1 MCLYPK
7 LIQNKKYTANKKN
20 GGVIPHF
27 NDPRVLHVA
36 AGCGKCIEC
45 MRQKANNWK
54 TRLMEDIKDNPK
66 CTFVT
71 LTFSNEKLTELNEEI
86 PEQIQGYARDN
97 AIATLAVRRFLER
110 WRKKNKKSIRHWLV
124 TELGHKGTENIHLHG
139 LIYTKDTA
147 EIHKHWQYGY
157 CYYGSY
163 VNQRTVNYIVKYI
176 TKTDVQH
183 RYYKPIVLCSK
194 GIGSGYTKRA
204 VSKDNQYKNEQTR
217 DYYRTEQGYKLAL
230 PIYWRNKLYTDE
242 QREQLWINRLNE
254 EARYVLGQKV
264 SIAKNPFTYFKLVDE
279 ARKLNAQLGYG
290 NNKIDWNRKNYEEQL
305 RQQQLMTRTYNNNK
319 NNSQ

>member
-1 MCLYPK
+1 MKRSDWENAKYKENGKTKETYINTQGFKMALPMYYRNKIYSEEEREK
-7 LIQNKKYTANKKN
+7 LWIEKLDKEERW
-20 GGVIPHF
+20 V
-27 NDPRVLHVA
+27 
-36 AGCGKCIEC
+36 CGEKVS
-45 MRQKANNWK
+45 
-54 TRLMEDIKDNPK
+54 IKDN
-66 CTFVT
+66 
-71 LTFSNEKLTELNEEI
+71 EYEE
-86 PEQIQGYARDN
+86 Y
-97 AIATLAVRRFLER
+97 
-110 WRKKNKKSIRHWLV
+110 NKKSIRHWLV

-242 QREQLWINRLNE
+242 QREQLWLNRLNE
-254 EARYVLGQKV
+254 QARFVLGQKV
-264 SIAKNPFTYFKLVDE
+264 SIAKNPFTYFKMVDE

-305 RQQQLMTRTYNNNK
+305 RRI
-319 NNSQ
+319 S